1 MIMLYEIFTKQI
13 VQPLLNDIAV
23 FMMDETKLEPQN
35 RYKMNVYIEL
45 VAGPHIVSG
54 DGLKKTGFR
63 TSESTPGN
71 RCQR

>member
-1 MIMLYEIFTKQI
+1 MKMPYEIFTKRI
-13 VQPLLNDIAV
+13 VQPSLNDITV
-23 FMMDETKLEPQN
+23 FMMDETKLYLHN

-45 VAGPHIVSG
+45 VSSLHTVSR

-71 RCQR
+71 RC

>member
-1 MIMLYEIFTKQI
+1 MKILYEIFTKQI
-13 VQPLLNDIAV
+13 VQPSLNDITV
-23 FMMDETKLEPQN
+23 FMMDETKLYLHN

-45 VAGPHIVSG
+45 VSGPHIVSR

-71 RCQR
+71 RC